1 MSFPRFKLVPGPID
15 VDVPGWEL
23 TGDRPSGEHII
34 ECHELFHPTDENAD
48 IEAALD
54 WADGI
59 IGTRQEWKH
68 IRERGFDRWEAG
80 AEEELPA
87 GSTPE
92 YERWK
97 SLPIRRPDDV
107 PVATPIAWHVEKL
120 TEHNDRL
127 MNNALP
133 ADFKYPVQRGDAGD
147 ALAAI
152 ALRESIHRQVE
163 QQRGSRVRE
172 AIELGAT
179 WSEVAAALD
188 VTPDDART
196 LLRQWAN
203 GQNHLYRGDVERAMD
218 NPLGLSPERHAAVLA
233 LTELGDDESV
243 RRA

>member
-1 MSFPRFKLVPGPID
+1 MSFPRFTLVPGPID

-23 TGDRPSGEHII
+23 TGDRTTGEHVI
-34 ECHELFHPTDENAD
+34 ECHELFHPHDENAD
-48 IEAALD
+48 IEAALT

-59 IGTRQEWKH
+59 IGTRQVWTH
-68 IRERGFDRWEAG
+68 VRERGFDRWEAG
-80 AEEELPA
+80 AEEELPS
-87 GSTPE
+87 GKTPE
-92 YERWK
+92 YERWT
-97 SLPIRRPDDV
+97 SLTIRRPDDV
-107 PVATPIAWHVEKL
+107 PAATPLAWHVEKL

-133 ADFKYPVQRGDAGD
+133 ADFKYDVQRGDAGD

-172 AIELGAT
+172 AIDLGAT

-196 LLRQWAN
+196 LLREWAN
-203 GQNHLYRGDVERAMD
+203 GQHHLYRGDLERAMD

-233 LTELGDDESV
+233 LTELGDDEGG
-243 RRA
+243 RRG